1 MTFAR
6 VLVFATIAITIA
18 VFSTSVY
25 RSAKRTNG
33 YCFETGQR
41 LSDAGSLALARRYAI
56 QGNPLRKDPV
66 YKNADLTIRLIATSE
81 LRDEKQVPA
90 WVRRSGG
97 FRAYALVQYDP
108 EGLDAHDL
116 QLLKSGELLIVANC
130 GAIRT
135 NMREFKWKLL

>member
-1 MTFAR
+1 MTFSR
-6 VLVFATIAITIA
+6 VLMCVAFAIAA
-18 VFSTSVY
+18 VVFSASVY
-25 RSAKRTNG
+25 KGAKRVDG
-33 YCFETGQR
+33 YCIETGHR
-41 LSDAGSLALARRYAI
+41 LSAEESLALARRYAI

-81 LRDEKQVPA
+81 LRDEEQVPA

>member
-6 VLVFATIAITIA
+6 LLVFAVLAITIA

-25 RSAKRTNG
+25 RSANRTNE
-33 YCFETGQR
+33 YCLETGQR
-41 LSDAGSLALARRYAI
+41 HSDADSLALAKRYAI
-56 QGNPLRKDPV
+56 QGNPLSKDPV
-66 YKNADLTIRLIATSE
+66 YKNADLTIQLIATSE
-81 LRDEKQVPA
+81 LRDEEQVPA

-97 FRAYALVQYDP
+97 GRAYALVQYDP

-116 QLLKSGELLIVANC
+116 QLLKSGELLIVTNC
-130 GAIRT
+130 RAIRT